1 MDEADINYLKTLMI
15 SIVITLN
22 LIFNTI
28 VIAVFAKYPQLRE
41 DRTNMFMFSLTL
53 SDLIMGITSMPIS
66 AALCSLSLS
75 SAGQTLRY
83 LVATQLICLKW
94 CGFTSLHSLCWVTV
108 CKMVAILRPL
118 QYEQLLTKARC
129 YTIIAFI
136 WLTGGLLAI
145 IGGSRLNVT
154 WNDVLC
160 VPSVLPNSGSVARM
174 IFLVGLAIAL
184 TGTVYAT
191 SRIFCAIVR
200 THIQI
205 TAQVHSIGGN
215 NVATGVITS
224 LAVTSIRSGK
234 NVLLICAGVVVLTI
248 PALVYSVEVLMW
260 GFHSVSTSYGF
271 VACWIAMC
279 NSFVNSLLYLVLF
292 RSVRQ
297 KAAQMFKECLE
308 SCCLTRHQ

>member
-1 MDEADINYLKTLMI
+1 MDEAHVNYLKTLMI
-15 SIVITLN
+15 SIVTILN
-22 LIFNTI
+22 VILNTI

-41 DRTNMFMFSLTL
+41 DRTHLFMFSLTL
-53 SDLIMGITSMPIS
+53 SDLIMGVTSMPIS
-66 AALCSLSLS
+66 AVLCSISITN
-75 SAGQTLRY
+75 AGQTLRY
-83 LVATQLICLKW
+83 LAASQLICLKW
-94 CGFTSLHSLCWVTV
+94 CGFISLHSLCWVTV

-118 QYEQLLTKARC
+118 QYEQFLSKARC

-136 WLTGGLLAI
+136 WLTGGLLSTV
-145 IGGSRLNVT
+145 GSRLNVK

-160 VPSVLPNSGSVARM
+160 VPEPSDVADSDYVARM
-174 IFLVGLAIAL
+174 IFMSCLAIAL
-184 TGTVYAT
+184 TGIVYAT

-200 THIQI
+200 THIHI
-205 TAQVHSIGGN
+205 TAQVHSIGGS

-248 PALVYSVEVLMW
+248 PVIAYSVGVLMW
-260 GFHSVSTSYGF
+260 GFHSVSPSYGF

-297 KAAQMFKECLE
+297 KAAQMLKGCI
-308 SCCLTRHQ
+308 